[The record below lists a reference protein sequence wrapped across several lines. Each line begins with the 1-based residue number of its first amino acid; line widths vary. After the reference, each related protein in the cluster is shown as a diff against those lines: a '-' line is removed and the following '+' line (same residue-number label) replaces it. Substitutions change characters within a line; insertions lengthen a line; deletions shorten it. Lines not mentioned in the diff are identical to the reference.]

1 MMKSMITYFEELS
14 KIPRKS
20 GDEKRVSD
28 YLAGY
33 ARTRG
38 FEAIQDDIYNLVIK
52 VPASEGVVSGEA
64 VILQGH
70 MDMVYVEE
78 EGCSHCYEDGI
89 KILRDG
95 DNLRAD
101 GTTLGADNGIAL
113 AYMMA
118 LMDQADEI
126 KHPALEMIMTVNEEH
141 GLIGAQELDVSGLK
155 GRYFINLDS
164 EEEGVFC
171 TSCAGGIRN
180 LLKLPFQRETC
191 EGEYEEISVE
201 ISRLSG
207 GHSGMEIHLER
218 GNAIQVLGRLMYT
231 LKDENVR
238 YGQFDF
244 KGQANAIASGGRVV
258 LYAKEGC
265 KERVSEKIQALE
277 EELTQELS
285 FTDDIGFTVN
295 KEKKTTI
302 HVYDQAAAEKLCSI
316 LMLMPCGVIHD
327 SYAVSGL
334 VETSNNMGALTEN
347 EGKLELLSAIR
358 SSVQSRK
365 YVVRDQIQILAD
377 TYGAECEF
385 MSDYPAWSYKKDS
398 KLRTIAMEV
407 YKEMTG
413 QEAKIEA
420 IHAGLECGYWAGK
433 MPEADIISIGADMKD
448 VHTPKETVSVKS
460 AESVWEY
467 LCVLLAKIME
477 ESGEA

>member
-1 MMKSMITYFEELS
+1 MKSIITYFEELS
-14 KIPRKS
+14 QIPRKS
-20 GDEKRVSD
+20 GDEKRVSN

-33 ARTRG
+33 ARERG
-38 FEAIQDDIYNLVIK
+38 FEVIQDEIYNLIIK
-52 VPASEGVVSGEA
+52 VPASEGRQCEDA

-70 MDMVYVEE
+70 MDMVYVEA
-78 EGCSHCYEDGI
+78 EGCSHSYEDGI
-89 KILRDG
+89 TILRDG
-95 DNLRAD
+95 DDLHAD

-126 KHPALEMIMTVNEEH
+126 EHPSLELIMTVNEEH
-141 GLIGAQELDVSGLK
+141 GLIGAQELDVSVLK
-155 GRYFINLDS
+155 GKYFINLDS

-180 LLKLPFQRETC
+180 LVKLPFQKETC
-191 EGEYEEISVE
+191 EGSYEEMMIE
-201 ISRLSG
+201 ISGLSG

-218 GNAIQVLGRLMYT
+218 GNAIQILGRLMYL
-231 LKDENVR
+231 LKDEKVH
-238 YGQFDF
+238 YGLIDF
-244 KGQANAIASGGRVV
+244 KGQANAIASGGSLI
-258 LYAKEGC
+258 LYVDVAC
-265 KERVSEKIQALE
+265 KEKVMEKIRIFE
-277 EELTQELS
+277 EELKQELA
-285 FTDDIGFTVN
+285 FTDHIEFSV
-295 KEKKTTI
+295 KSEKKSVI
-302 HVYDQAAAEKLCSI
+302 HFYDDAAAEKLCRI
-316 LMLMPCGVIHD
+316 LMLMPCGVLHD
-327 SYAVSGL
+327 SYAVNGL

-347 EGKLELLSAIR
+347 DGNLELLSAIR

-398 KLRTIAMEV
+398 RLRTLAMKV

-433 MPEADIISIGADMKD
+433 MPEADIISLGADMKD

-460 AESVWEY
+460 TENVWEY
-467 LCVLLAKIME
+467 LCVLLAKMKEGSE
-477 ESGEA
+477 EK